1 MFVGLHV
8 LIATQTGTPEF
19 MLGPDE
25 GKQFMQAAQ
34 NVMRHYSVQT
44 TQKALDWIA
53 FAGVTS
59 GMYVPRIAAVAMRK
73 KQNRQPVAQ
82 RRPSPAANV
91 ADVSAAIQPDV
102 FGQGFQE
109 AAE

>member
-1 MFVGLHV
+1 M
-8 LIATQTGTPEF
+8 IAMKTETPEF
-19 MLGPDE
+19 MLGEGE
-25 GKQFMQAAQ
+25 GKAFMDAAQ

-53 FAGVTS
+53 FMGVAS

-73 KQNRQPVAQ
+73 KQGRRQEQP
-82 RRPSPAANV
+82 RRPSAPVEQAQ
-91 ADVSAAIQPDV
+91 VSPIIQPDQ
-102 FGQGFQE
+102 FGQGFTE